1 MNWLDIAIIVVT
13 LSLGMFGLLK
23 GATKAIFGVAGLIG
37 GIVLANYWYKSVAN
51 ILSPGGTIWPSIVA
65 YAIIVIS
72 VLILSAII
80 SQLIKRLIS
89 AVMLG
94 WLDRV
99 IGFILGAGIGLAL
112 CLAFVAAISRV
123 PGTEGFISHSAIATF
138 LINQFP
144 MITIHRTGQLV

>member
-1 MNWLDIAIIVVT
+1 MNWLDIVIIVVI

-23 GATKAIFGVAGLIG
+23 GSTRAIFGVAGLVG

-51 ILSPGGTIWPSIVA
+51 ILSPEGAIWSSIAA

-72 VLILSAII
+72 ILILSAII
-80 SQLIKRLIS
+80 SQLITKLVF

-94 WLDRV
+94 WLDRA

-112 CLAFVAAISRV
+112 CIAFVAAISTV
-123 PGTEGFISHSAIATF
+123 PGTEGLISHSVIATF
-138 LINQFP
+138 LVKQFP
-144 MITIHRTGQLV
+144 MIIIPRTWQLI

>member
-37 GIVLANYWYKSVAN
+37 GIVLANYWYKSVAS

-72 VLILSAII
+72 VLILAAII

-112 CLAFVAAISRV
+112 CLAFVAAISRL
-123 PGTEGFISHSAIATF
+123 PGTEGLISHSAIATF
-138 LINQFP
+138 LVNQFP
-144 MITIHRTGQLV
+144 MITIPRTGQLI

>member
-1 MNWLDIAIIVVT
+1 MNWLDIAIIVVI

-23 GATKAIFGVAGLIG
+23 GATRAIFGVAGLIG
-37 GIVLANYWYKSVAN
+37 GIVLARYWYKSVAN
-51 ILSPGGTIWPSIVA
+51 ILSPEGAIWSSIAA
-65 YAIIVIS
+65 YAIIIVSI
-72 VLILSAII
+72 LILSTII
-80 SQLIKRLIS
+80 SQLIIRLIS

-112 CLAFVAAISRV
+112 CIAFIAVISKV

-138 LINQFP
+138 LIKQFP
-144 MITIHRTGQLV
+144 MLIIPRTGKLV